1 MESDRFITD
10 IEHRRFVK
18 LGPAPKKY
26 MKDGHRIMD
35 PASTLK
41 RVEPL
46 CKEAGIT
53 RVADITGLDRVG
65 IPVFSSIRPVAETG
79 AVTVYNGKGATK
91 EQAKVSAIMEGLE
104 RYCAEVRDRRMIR
117 DSVDNALGSLN
128 AIDPRDLIL
137 PKRIEM
143 HVMHQPVAWVE
154 GVDLNEMEKV
164 IVPASAVFHPYS
176 SARDLPLFRTNT
188 NGLASGNSMEEA
200 VLHGLCEVIERDAW
214 SICEARR
221 KAKADLVVG
230 TGMGLP
236 SNLLGKFVSQG
247 IEIHLKDLTSDIG
260 VPTFGA
266 AADDIKTRDPIL
278 LTMGIGAHL
287 SPEVVVIRALTE
299 VAQSRLTQIHGARED
314 TVKAKGRER
323 IGYDRVKMMNKL
335 WFSDCGFERDV
346 DSVEP
351 QDTPDIYEDIKIVLS
366 RLKDRGFKRVVAVDL
381 TRKELGI
388 PVVRIVVPGMEV
400 FAMDDERVGP
410 RLTGGQD

>member
-26 MKDGHRIMD
+26 TKDGHRIMD

-117 DSVDNALGSLN
+117 DSVDNVLGSLN
-128 AIDPRDLIL
+128 AVDPRNLIL

-176 SARDLPLFRTNT
+176 STRDLPLFRTNT

-236 SNLLGKFVSQG
+236 SDLLGKFVSQG

-260 VPTFGA
+260 
-266 AADDIKTRDPIL
+266 
-278 LTMGIGAHL
+278 
-287 SPEVVVIRALTE
+287 
-299 VAQSRLTQIHGARED
+299 
-314 TVKAKGRER
+314 
-323 IGYDRVKMMNKL
+323 
-335 WFSDCGFERDV
+335 
-346 DSVEP
+346 
-351 QDTPDIYEDIKIVLS
+351 
-366 RLKDRGFKRVVAVDL
+366 
-381 TRKELGI
+381 
-388 PVVRIVVPGMEV
+388 
-400 FAMDDERVGP
+400 
-410 RLTGGQD
+410 